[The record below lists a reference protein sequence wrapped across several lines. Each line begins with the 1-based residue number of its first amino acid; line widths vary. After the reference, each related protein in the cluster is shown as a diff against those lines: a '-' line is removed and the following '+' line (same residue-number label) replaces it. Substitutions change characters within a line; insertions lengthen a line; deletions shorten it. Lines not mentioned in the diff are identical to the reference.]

1 MYLNHFGLTEPPFGI
16 TPDTAFALSTRS
28 HQEAFN
34 TLLVALHNGEG
45 FVKVVGEVGTGKT
58 LLCRRLLVTLDPE
71 RYVTAYIPN
80 PLLDPQTLLRV
91 VAEELGVPAEG
102 IGDAHHLF
110 KRLNGAL
117 LEFAARDLTVVL
129 FVDEA
134 QALPLESL
142 EALRLLSN
150 LETEKRKLLQ
160 VVLFGQP
167 ELDVKLADHA
177 VRQLRQRIA
186 FACRLQGLGLDEVDM
201 YLAHRL
207 TVAGYGGGGLFC
219 PAAVRRL
226 HRAAGGVPRLINI
239 LANKSLL
246 LVFGEGGY
254 RVKPRHI
261 AAAARDSAQGAGG
274 RIAWTWW
281 LGGAIAASL
290 AGLGVLAGR

>member
-1 MYLNHFGLTEPPFGI
+1 MYLDHFGLNEAPFGI

-28 HQEAFN
+28 HQEALN

-45 FVKVVGEVGTGKT
+45 FMKVVGEVGTGKT
-58 LLCRRLLVTLDPE
+58 LLCRRLLVTLDPD

-91 VAEELGVPAEG
+91 VAEELGVAAEG

-117 LEFAARDLTVVL
+117 LEFAARGLTVVL

-167 ELDVKLADHA
+167 ELDAKLADPS

-186 FACRLQGLGLDEVDM
+186 FACRLQGLGPDEVEL

-207 TVAGYGGGGLFC
+207 AVAGHCGEGLFC

-226 HRAAGGVPRLINI
+226 HRAARGVPRLINI

-246 LVFGEGGY
+246 LVFGEGGHS
-254 RVKPRHI
+254 VKARHV
-261 AAAARDSAQGAGG
+261 AAAARDNADAPGA
-274 RIAWTWW
+274 RAKWKWL
-281 LGGAIAASL
+281 LGGAVAASL
-290 AGLGVLAGR
+290 AGLGVLVGQ